1 MYENWYQQIFNE
13 TSAMR
18 ILHASQI
25 DSYNLYQGVI
35 LLPANSNFAV
45 LSAKQNELKTFLIYT
60 CIKKK
65 VRIESR

>member
-1 MYENWYQQIFNE
+1 
-13 TSAMR
+13 MR

-25 DSYNLYQGVI
+25 DSYNLNQGVI

-65 VRIESR
+65 KVRIESR

>member
-18 ILHASQI
+18 ILPASQI
-25 DSYNLYQGVI
+25 DSYNLNQGVI

-60 CIKKK
+60 WIKKK
-65 VRIESR
+65 